1 MKVFP
6 YCNTDLKCQYLPATN
21 YDSCKCVD
29 LERDLICFFSRST
42 ALSALSN
49 ITTCFQVHK
58 FLITYERT
66 IFAEARVVFFVN
78 DKVRTLPPPA
88 LVYFSLLRRVVG
100 FKRNIAFTTIPP
112 QANDG
117 HPVKRMHR
125 HAAAGHM
132 FSRALLPLCF
142 RVLRATFSTNC
153 VCRPR
158 PTSTYHS
165 VLPDSNM
172 GNSLT
177 ELFSELFS
185 DLRDQEGGLRN
196 LNTALSF
203 VYQTAFHPHPDLQQ
217 ARTRYVSP

>member
-100 FKRNIAFTTIPP
+100 FRQNIAFTTIPP

-125 HAAAGHM
+125 PPQDTCFHAH
-132 FSRALLPLCF
+132 FFHFVS
-142 RVLRATFSTNC
+142 
-153 VCRPR
+153 VCCARR
-158 PTSTYHS
+158 
-165 VLPDSNM
+165 
-172 GNSLT
+172 
-177 ELFSELFS
+177 F
-185 DLRDQEGGLRN
+185 Q
-196 LNTALSF
+196 
-203 VYQTAFHPHPDLQQ
+203 QTASVGHGQLLHTTQCCQ
-217 ARTRYVSP
+217 IQTWVTH